1 MANRILAVIYQGT
14 IQAAWTVC
22 AKHAPMKIS
31 RMSGLD

>member
-1 MANRILAVIYQGT
+1 MANRIFAIIYQSN
-14 IQAAWTVC
+14 IRAEVSAC